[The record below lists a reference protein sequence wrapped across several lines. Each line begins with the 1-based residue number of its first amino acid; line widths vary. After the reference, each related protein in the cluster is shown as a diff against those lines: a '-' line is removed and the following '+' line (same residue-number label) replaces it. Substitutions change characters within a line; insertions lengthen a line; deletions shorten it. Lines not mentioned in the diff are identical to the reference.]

1 MFGIRLE
8 EELDHKLAAIAKLR
22 GLTKS
27 DLVREA
33 IRRFLNENEL
43 VSEAR
48 RQSLLVSGHKGEEET
63 MEQIEHMV
71 DLDGWR

>member
-8 EELDHKLAAIAKLR
+8 EELDHKLATIAKQR

-33 IRRFLNENEL
+33 IRRFLDENGL
-43 VSEAR
+43 ASEAR
-48 RQSLLVSGHKGEEET
+48 RQSLLVSGRKGEEEALDS
-63 MEQIEHMV
+63 IEHTA